1 MAIEVVGGGHVLP
14 EERPDAIAAGV
25 LAMRDGYGGEQY
37 ASSDPLSDW
46 SRPVT
51 VVIGHPRWLTVVSRS
66 PLRFARTSSA
76 VAWRASHARAGR
88 GAQMTTSCRAA

>member
-51 VVIGHPRWLTVVSRS
+51 VVIGPSVTANGEASLGEGRRAVVCGKG
-66 PLRFARTSSA
+66 
-76 VAWRASHARAGR
+76 V
-88 GAQMTTSCRAA
+88 